1 MLMLVLT
8 FLYRLECSPSNK
20 INFIKS
26 RFAMQKVAA
35 PSTVSELDDNFS
47 WLGSARKP
55 QVDELSHFKAPVRIN
70 RGKFPCDFFANL
82 KERRASIKLRP
93 LDVLPAKESDIG
105 TPKFSSYASTIPK
118 LVFGKL
124 KNDSNSDETT
134 LASFASNRNTS
145 REYTAGG
152 GQPRPTQVDRIVTA
166 R

>member
-1 MLMLVLT
+1 
-8 FLYRLECSPSNK
+8 
-20 INFIKS
+20 
-26 RFAMQKVAA
+26 MQKVAA

-124 KNDSNSDETT
+124 MT
-134 LASFASNRNTS
+134 
-145 REYTAGG
+145 
-152 GQPRPTQVDRIVTA
+152 VTA
-166 R
+166 MKLRWPASLPIGTPLGSTQRVEGSLDPPK